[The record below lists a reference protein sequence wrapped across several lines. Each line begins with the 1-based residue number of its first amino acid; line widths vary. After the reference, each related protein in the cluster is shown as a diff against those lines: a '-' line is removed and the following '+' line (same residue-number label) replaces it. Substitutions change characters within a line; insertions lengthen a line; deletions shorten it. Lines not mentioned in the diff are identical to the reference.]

1 MIGVEATAEEMAVPA
16 PSARRRHLPGEEGV
30 WVFIFGDLLVF
41 ATFFMTYAVERMGN
55 LALFSRSQALLD
67 RQLGLL
73 NTLLLLTSSWCVAQA
88 VAAVR
93 REDRRARMLIGG
105 AILLGVGFVAVKFVE
120 YGAKIS
126 AGITLNTNGFFIYYY
141 MFTAIHLIHVLI
153 GLGVLTFVFSRF
165 DRTGRYTAGLPL
177 IEGGGAFWHLVDL
190 LWILLFA
197 LLYLL
202 G

>member
-1 MIGVEATAEEMAVPA
+1 MTRAMNSEQTTAPA
-16 PSARRRHLPGEEGV
+16 ARRKRHLPGEEGV

-41 ATFFMTYAVERMGN
+41 AAFFITYAVERMGN
-55 LALFSRSQALLD
+55 LALFAQSQALLD

-93 REDRRARMLIGG
+93 RQDPRGRLLIGG
-105 AILLGVGFVAVKFVE
+105 AILLGVGFVIVKFFE

-126 AGITLNTNGFFIYYY
+126 VGITLNTNSFFIYYY
-141 MFTAIHLIHVLI
+141 MFTAIHLIHVII
-153 GLGVLTFVFSRF
+153 GLGVLSFIFSRF
-165 DRTGRYTAGLPL
+165 NRNGRFTGGMAL

-190 LWILLFA
+190 LWIVLFA